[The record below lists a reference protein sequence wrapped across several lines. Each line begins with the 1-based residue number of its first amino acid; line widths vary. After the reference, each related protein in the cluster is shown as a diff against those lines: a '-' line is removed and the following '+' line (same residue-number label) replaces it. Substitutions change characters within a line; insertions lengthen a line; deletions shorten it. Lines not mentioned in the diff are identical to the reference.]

1 MNPPLL
7 RLRISVDYPQKSGVL
22 SDFCLDMGESE
33 IVGLVGPSGEGK
45 STVALSILG
54 LVARKGARCQGE
66 IWFQGRD
73 LLHSTE
79 RELRRVRGKSIS
91 LVPQSPL
98 AALNPHLKL
107 SAQIDEAWRAH
118 QPGNPETA
126 ALMRSVSLP
135 SDPAFLKQYPR
146 SLSVGMAQRFVIA
159 LAILHRPALLL
170 ADESTSALD
179 TITQAEIL
187 ALFARLRKEH
197 GIAILYISHDL
208 ASVASLCDRV
218 AILKQGSVVEQAEV
232 AQIFR
237 DPQHACTRQLI
248 AAIPRVPELDG
259 LLRLSREFEN
269 VR

>member
-1 MNPPLL
+1 MSDPLL

-22 SDFCLDMGESE
+22 RDFSLEISEGE

-45 STVALSILG
+45 STVACSILG
-54 LVARKGARCQGE
+54 LLGRKGARCRGE
-66 IWFQGRD
+66 ISFRGHD
-73 LLHSTE
+73 LLHFRD

-91 LVPQSPL
+91 LVPQSPV

-107 SAQIDEAWRAH
+107 SAQIEEAWRAH
-118 QPGNPETA
+118 ERGQPETA
-126 ALMRSVSLP
+126 SLMRSVSLP
-135 SDPAFLKQYPR
+135 RPRFLRQYPR

-187 ALFARLRKEH
+187 ALFARLRKEY

-218 AILKQGSVVEQAEV
+218 AILKDGKVVEDAAV

-248 AAIPRVPELDG
+248 AAIPRVPESDSLFA
-259 LLRLSREFEN
+259 LKRELEN
-269 VR
+269 IR